1 VRGQIGGWGNAL
13 GHIGLGQ
20 GLRWVVIYAY
30 SLDPTNFPTARIV
43 IPPELES
50 PLSPQYDYIDTIL
63 QGGLEKLRQALH
75 DQFGLVVRRE
85 MRSNLVLRVKTPG
98 ASGLHL
104 HGTAGNGFDANNV
117 TMPAL
122 AKALRRPFGVNVTD
136 ATGLT
141 NSYDYS
147 LGFPRP
153 ATPDEIKRAFED
165 QLGLEL
171 TPATNAPGVEFIV
184 VEKVK

>member
-1 VRGQIGGWGNAL
+1 MFGED
-13 GHIGLGQ
+13 
-20 GLRWVVIYAY
+20 LRPFLIYAY
-30 SLDPTNFPTARIV
+30 KLNPTNYPSARIV

-50 PLSPQYDYIDTIL
+50 FQSPQHVQFDYINTMP
-63 QGGLEKLRQALH
+63 QGGLERLQQVLK

-85 MRSNLVLRVKTPG
+85 MHSNLVLRVKTPG

-104 HGTAGNGFDANNV
+104 HGTSGGEFDVRNV

-122 AKALRRPFGVNVTD
+122 AKALRQSFGVNVTD

-141 NSYDYS
+141 NSYDYL

-153 ATPDEIKRAFED
+153 ATPDEIKRASR
-165 QLGLEL
+165 
-171 TPATNAPGVEFIV
+171 TNSAWN
-184 VEKVK
+184 